1 MGNQQIRT
9 PQQQRSIEKR
19 KKIIEAGFQLFYEK
33 GYHNTN
39 TAEIAKFAGVST
51 GIVYSYFKDKKDIF
65 MCVIEQYEMSVAAPV
80 YELMRSIDKP
90 INLEALIRKVIK
102 TLTQSHTIAKSVHE
116 EMQAMAHSDEEISEM
131 FCQFQSNMAKN
142 FVELMNQFD
151 IHPTNAYEKTHLII
165 DMIENLSH
173 EMVYHQHEYLDY
185 DRMTDVAVNAIVYM
199 LQS

>member
-19 KKIIEAGFQLFYEK
+19 NRIIEAGYELFCDK

-39 TAEIAKFAGVST
+39 TAEIAKLAGVST

-65 MCVIEQYEMSVAAPV
+65 MCVIEQYETGVAAPV
-80 YELMRSIDKP
+80 YELMQEIEKP
-90 INLEALIRKVIK
+90 FDLEDVIK
-102 TLTQSHTIAKSVHE
+102 QVIVRLTESHTLTKTVHE
-116 EMQAMAHSDEEISEM
+116 EMQALSHTDKEISDL
-131 FCQFQSNMAKN
+131 FCQFQSNMAKR
-142 FVELMNQFD
+142 FVELMEKFD

-165 DMIENLSH
+165 DIIENLSH
-173 EMVYHQHEYLDY
+173 EILYHQHEYLDY
-185 DRMTDVAVNAIVYM
+185 NLMTDVAVNAIVNM